1 MMSGY
6 VDATWAKEHPELWYN
21 KVNK

>member
-1 MMSGY
+1 MMTGY
-6 VDATWAKEHPELWYN
+6 VDATWAKEHHELWYN